1 LKPIKSQSIDFQIG
15 YEKGI
20 SAALAAV
27 SGASVVNVHGGMHVE
42 LTYHPVQAVLD
53 DDILGMRGRFME
65 GVRVTDEM
73 LAVDV
78 IEEVARSRASSWLMP
93 TPGNGGKKNSICPR
107 SPPDHPILN
116 GSSRARR
123 APWRTPKSGA
133 RTYWPGTKR
142 PRHFHQVKRKSWIGC
157 SKRPELIIS
166 VRT

>member
-116 GSSRARR
+116 GSSRAKERGADILARHETTPPLPPGKEEELDRMLEEAR
-123 APWRTPKSGA
+123 A
-133 RTYWPGTKR
+133 YY
-142 PRHFHQVKRKSWIGC
+142 KRKD
-157 SKRPELIIS
+157 LI
-166 VRT
+166 